1 MEERTMKKITLLFA
15 AVLAFAACQK
25 ESVMDNTPIS
35 DTKLVFNL
43 DINYASATK
52 AIKTGF
58 VNGDKIFIFFEG
70 VTSGYATIEY
80 DGSKF
85 GDETLKGGLK
95 VEDLAESGKTLR
107 AIFLPYGNDATPTY
121 GTNWT
126 FDKNTGSYFLTATD
140 NYTLTKASGITT
152 LTATLNMAVPSTSNY
167 VQFFVPDGGATG
179 TISLACNA
187 VKPSGLASVSSNGT
201 VTEINGGQGAFM
213 TAYAATVGSD
223 KGYYASGK
231 LSGAGTVYD
240 YSSFP
245 IEKAGTVYY
254 FAIKKGGKYY
264 DFVKFFKTDP
274 AISNKAAIKLTTYNE
289 VGPQKYTKNTVGGK
303 TWATVNVGTS
313 KPWEYGTTYQYTWQ
327 GKNNSDW
334 TMIADGE
341 GMPLNTD
348 FQALRDNCLH
358 AWISI
363 AGVNGRIV
371 IDNAAPTPTGGYMF
385 LPASGYDGGSSWKGE
400 NGYYWSR
407 TEDGSYTDCAWSL
420 TFDNNVFS
428 VSDGD
433 GKGNAYPVRP
443 LKNS

>member
-1 MEERTMKKITLLFA
+1 MKMSWYGSFNMEERTMKKITLLFA

-43 DINYASATK
+43 DINYASVTK

-85 GDETLKGGLK
+85 GDETLNGSLT
-95 VEDLAESGKTLR
+95 VEDLDASGKTLR

-126 FDKNTGSYFLTATD
+126 FNKNTGSYFLTATD

-152 LTATLNMAVPSTSNY
+152 LTATLHMAVPSNY

-201 VTEINGGQGAFM
+201 VTEINGNQGAFM

-231 LSGAGTVYD
+231 LSGAGTEY
-240 YSSFP
+240 YIA
-245 IEKAGTVYY
+245 IE
-254 FAIKKGGKYY
+254 KGGKYY
-264 DFVKFFKTDP
+264 DYGIHT
-274 AISNKAAIKLTTYNE
+274 ASALAANKAIKLTTYNE

-303 TWATVNVGTS
+303 TWATVNVGAT
-313 KPWEYGTTYQYTWQ
+313 KPWMYETTQYIWK
-327 GKNNSDW
+327 GKSDSDW
-334 TMIADGE
+334 RSSVIASGE
-341 GMPLNTD
+341 KMPEETD
-348 FQALRDNCLH
+348 FMALANNCH
-358 AWISI
+358 YSWITI
-363 AGVNGRIV
+363 AGVNGFVV
-371 IDNAAPTPTGGYMF
+371 IDNATGGYMF
-385 LPASGYDGGSSWKGE
+385 LPASGYDGGSWWKGE

-407 TEDGSYTDCAWSL
+407 KEYDSDYAWSL
-420 TFDNNVFS
+420 WFDSDGLYVGNGDQKDNEFS
-428 VSDGD
+428 V
-433 GKGNAYPVRP
+433 RP
-443 LKNS
+443 IKNS

>member
-43 DINYASATK
+43 DINYASVTK

-85 GDETLKGGLK
+85 GDETLNGGLT
-95 VEDLAESGKTLR
+95 VNDLAESGKALR

-126 FDKNTGSYFLTATD
+126 FNKNTGSYFLTATD
-140 NYTLTKASGITT
+140 DYTLTKASGITT
-152 LTATLNMAVPSTSNY
+152 LTATLNMAVPSNY
-167 VQFFVPDGGATG
+167 IQFFVPDAEATG
-179 TISLACNA
+179 SIKLACNA

-231 LSGAGTVYD
+231 LSGAGTVY
-240 YSSFP
+240 
-245 IEKAGTVYY
+245 Y
-254 FAIKKGGKYY
+254 FAIEKGGKYY
-264 DFVKFFKTDP
+264 DFVKQTGS

-289 VGPQKYTKNTVGGK
+289 VGTGKYTKNTVGGK

-313 KPWEYGTTYQYTWQ
+313 KPWEYETTQYDWK
-327 GKNNSDW
+327 GENNSNW
-334 TMIADGE
+334 TMIASGE
-341 GMPLNTD
+341 GMPD
-348 FQALRDNCLH
+348 DEAFYALENDCDYS
-358 AWISI
+358 WISI
-363 AGVNGRIV
+363 AGVNGYIV
-371 IDNAAPTPTGGYMF
+371 IDSAGGYMF
-385 LPASGYDGGSSWKGE
+385 LPASGNWGGCDAGSLGM
-400 NGYYWSR
+400 YWSCK
-407 TEDGSYTDCAWSL
+407 EDDSEDAWS
-420 TFDNNVFS
+420 FYFEDNYRQFGVSSSDKGGEFS
-428 VSDGD
+428 V
-433 GKGNAYPVRP
+433 RP
-443 LKNS
+443 IKK

>member
-43 DINYASATK
+43 DINYASVTK
-52 AIKTGF
+52 AIKSGF

-85 GDETLKGGLK
+85 GDEMLNGSLS
-95 VEDLAESGKTLR
+95 VNDLAESGKTLR
-107 AIFLPYGNDATPTY
+107 AIFLPYGNDAKPTY
-121 GTNWT
+121 KGNWT

-152 LTATLNMAVPSTSNY
+152 LTATLNMAVPSNY

-231 LSGAGTVYD
+231 LSGAGTEY
-240 YSSFP
+240 YIA
-245 IEKAGTVYY
+245 IE
-254 FAIKKGGKYY
+254 KGGKYY
-264 DFVKFFKTDP
+264 DYGIHT
-274 AISNKAAIKLTTYNE
+274 ASALAANKAIKLSAINE

-303 TWATVNVGTS
+303 TWATVNVGAT
-313 KPWEYGTTYQYTWQ
+313 KPWMYETTEYQFTWQ
-327 GKNNSDW
+327 GKNDSNWS
-334 TMIADGE
+334 IASGE

-348 FQALRDNCLH
+348 FVALANNCYH
-358 AWISI
+358 TWITI
-363 AGVNGRIV
+363 AGVNGHIV
-371 IDNAAPTPTGGYMF
+371 IDNAGGYMF
-385 LPASGYDGGSSWKGE
+385 LPASGYDGGKRAGE
-400 NGYYWSR
+400 YGYYWSR
-407 TEDGSYTDCAWSL
+407 MENNSDSNYAWSL
-420 TFDNNVFS
+420 TID
-428 VSDGD
+428 SDGIYVGD
-433 GKGNAYPVRP
+433 GDQTDNEFSVRP
-443 LKNS
+443 LKK